1 MQHLKDRVAVIT
13 GAASGIGLALAE
25 RCAAEG
31 MRLVLAD
38 IEEPALSRAAESIRR
53 AGAQVLARCVDVA
66 SAAEVE
72 ALADAAYR
80 HFGAVHLVC
89 NNAGVGGVG
98 APSWQ
103 QTLDTWRW
111 VINVNLFGVIH
122 GVRSFVPRMLASG
135 QEGHIV
141 NTASLAGLTSGP
153 MISPY
158 YATKHAVVAL
168 SESLSMELRMANAKI
183 SVSVL
188 CPAFVKTKIAESD
201 RNRPQ
206 SGDFGEWSG
215 EFHAMVQAMVE
226 QGIPAEVIAD
236 AVIGAVKEGRFWILT
251 HPEYEASIRE
261 RVEGMLEGR
270 APKPL
275 TEFAASHTQT
285 PA

>member
-13 GAASGIGLALAE
+13 GAASGIGFALAE

-31 MRLVLAD
+31 MHLVLAD
-38 IEEPALSRAAESIRR
+38 IEEPALARAAESIRR
-53 AGAQVLARCVDVA
+53 AGAQVLARRVDVA

-72 ALADAAYR
+72 ALADAAYKR
-80 HFGAVHLVC
+80 FGAVHLVC
-89 NNAGVGGVG
+89 NNAGVAGVG
-98 APSWQ
+98 APLWQ

-122 GVRSFVPRMLASG
+122 GVHSFVPRMLASG

-206 SGDFGEWSG
+206 SGDFGAWSG

-226 QGIPAEVIAD
+226 QGIPAEVVAD
-236 AVIGAVKEGRFWILT
+236 AVISAVKEGRFWILT

-261 RVEGMLEGR
+261 RTDGMLEGR

-275 TEFAASHTQT
+275 TDFARSHT